1 MKVVLL
7 HLSLK
12 PLLLMNRITTL
23 FVVAGGEA
31 VVEAVEA
38 VVVTLIYSA
47 RCAPRLVT
55 VL

>member
-31 VVEAVEA
+31 VVEAV
-38 VVVTLIYSA
+38 VVTLIYSA

-55 VL
+55 VH